1 MAGNKNDAKPDSG
14 LYKLIELYGMGCVA
28 TLICSCVAPPKACNF
43 PPRFIVTSVKAIKKP
58 L

>member
-28 TLICSCVAPPKACNF
+28 TLICSCVAPPKA
-43 PPRFIVTSVKAIKKP
+43 
-58 L
+58 